1 MHYKFKDLTI
11 DRENPFQADRLGRK
25 KYAQILTN
33 IIAHNHDGYVVSLN
47 GAWGT
52 GKTTFV
58 KMWEQM
64 MKNDG
69 YKTIYY
75 NAWESDFIEDP
86 LVALIA
92 EVGELS
98 KEAKLKDLFTSVM
111 NNAGKISLAATPQMV
126 KHIIKK
132 YIGDDAVDSVTD
144 MVEESISSLKKQIDK
159 YNEERKSLT
168 SFKARLSD
176 LVSKLTEKPLIF
188 FIDELDRCNPF
199 YAVKVLERI
208 KHLFSI
214 PNIIFILSVDK
225 QQLGNSVRG
234 YFGSDRINAEEYL
247 RRFIDIEY
255 FLPDPNYDNYIKYLC
270 EELNFKGFF
279 FGNNRNMLSSAYSFF
294 DEFIRILASSKK
306 LTLRQMQKLLISVRL
321 VYCSLYTNSEELPGL
336 ILLLLYIR
344 SYHFGLYESIVN
356 HQLSCQELV
365 DELECVLPFS
375 LYERKKYSEY
385 HVPVILFPFC
395 DLLVYY
401 MTTDRD
407 SGESKLWEVD
417 ANDFNKINLFFTTKH
432 LKADDIVTYA
442 KLIRRTSQLKLSY
455 VTQFIDLEENLH
467 IED

>member
-1 MHYKFKDLTI
+1 MYYKFEELTI

-25 KYAQILTN
+25 KYAQILTK

-64 MKNDG
+64 LKNDG

-75 NAWESDFIEDP
+75 NAWESDFIDDP

-98 KEAKLKDLFTSVM
+98 KEAKLKELFTSFM
-111 NNAGKISLAATPQMV
+111 NNAGKITLAATPKIV
-126 KHIIKK
+126 KHIVAKH
-132 YIGDDAVDSVTD
+132 IGDDAADSITD
-144 MVEESISSLKKQIDK
+144 MVEEGTSTLKKQIDK
-159 YNEERKSLT
+159 YNGERKSLT
-168 SFKARLSD
+168 SFKAQLMD

-188 FIDELDRCNPF
+188 FIDELDRCNPY

-279 FGNNRNMLSSAYSFF
+279 FDNRRDMSASAYSFY
-294 DEFIRILASSKK
+294 DEFVRILARCKK

-321 VYCSLYTNSEELPGL
+321 VYCSLNTNRDELPGL

-344 SYHFGLYESIVN
+344 SYHFELYESIIN

-365 DELECVLPFS
+365 DELESVLPIS
-375 LYERKKYSEY
+375 LYERKKYSNYQE
-385 HVPVILFPFC
+385 PDILITIC
-395 DLLVYY
+395 DLLVCY
-401 MTTDRD
+401 MTTDIEGGD
-407 SGESKLWEVD
+407 SKLWKFD
-417 ANDFNKINLFFTTKH
+417 TNNINKINLIFSTKH
-432 LKADDIVTYA
+432 LEAYDIASYA
-442 KLIRRTSQLKLSY
+442 KSIRRDSLLRLSY
-455 VTQFIDLEENLH
+455 VTNFINLTEDLRLEE
-467 IED
+467 